1 MCTFTTPNMSLI
13 SQAMPE
19 KSGVSKSY
27 GTSGH
32 PVEGENSVLK
42 WPVLAEWLVRQSPTA
57 EADVTKANNRVS
69 TQNSSPG
76 YLLHM
81 MGDPF
86 LQ

>member
-1 MCTFTTPNMSLI
+1 MRAAAGMLR
-13 SQAMPE
+13 SQTG
-19 KSGVSKSY
+19 KIHLRLGY
-27 GTSGH
+27 L
-32 PVEGENSVLK
+32 EGENSVLK
-42 WPVLAEWLVRQSPTA
+42 WPVLAEWLMRQSPTA

-69 TQNSSPG
+69 TQNSSPC